1 MPVTGA
7 SIRHPYNPP
16 MRLRS
21 LLSIAALTATAA
33 AAQTPA
39 RPDAAQAGEPRGR
52 NQKIER
58 IRIEDGGNR
67 IDEVRVGGE
76 TQSVTVQPKGE
87 MPAYEIQPTDL
98 SRSRPSDSRDGD
110 PVGKRVWNVLKF

>member
-1 MPVTGA
+1 MPAVGA
-7 SIRHPYNPP
+7 GSRHPYNLP

-21 LLSIAALTATAA
+21 LLSIAALAATAA

-39 RPDAAQAGEPRGR
+39 PAESAQAGEARGR

-67 IDEVRVGGE
+67 IDELRVGGE
-76 TQSVTVQPKGE
+76 TKNVTVQPKGGA
-87 MPAYEIQPTDL
+87 PAYEISPTDL
-98 SRSRPSDSRDGD
+98 SRSRPSDNRDGG
-110 PVGKRVWNVLKF
+110 PTGKRVWNFLNF